1 MSNDHTHQLAFPTL
15 SRVQNRLIQNG
26 IAIRDAGQEQITYQH
41 TVLCQTCLPYRNPGD
56 DQTRWECKQGNTGL
70 VLYAGEAMN
79 PSTQKW
85 VRLGLPFGPKPRL
98 VLMHL
103 NAEAIKTGSPII
115 EVEDSMTA
123 FVRRVLRYAPN
134 GRDMRT
140 MKDQLARL
148 SAATVRLAI
157 ALSLERTV
165 QVSTQMITAFD
176 LWFPTD
182 DRQRILWPSRVRLS
196 QEYFDSLSAHA
207 VPLDERAISALAH
220 SAMGLDVYS
229 WLAQRL
235 HRIEAGKPQFIT
247 WKSLKEQ
254 FGWSYKRIRDFR
266 RVFLDVL
273 SKIHSQ
279 YPAARMEA
287 DQRGITLH
295 HSPPPI
301 QKRLFTLPPGTR

>member
-1 MSNDHTHQLAFPTL
+1 MSNDHTRQLAFPAL

-26 IAIRDAGQEQITYQH
+26 IAIRDAAQEAITYQH
-41 TVLCQTCLPYRNPGD
+41 AVLCQTCLPYRNPGD
-56 DQTRWECKQGNTGL
+56 DQTRWERQQGNTGL

-134 GRDMRT
+134 GKEMRL

-148 SAATVRLAI
+148 SAANVRLAI
-157 ALSLERTV
+157 TLSPERTL
-165 QVSTQMITAFD
+165 QVSTQIVTAFD

-196 QEYFDSLSAHA
+196 QEYFDSLSVHA

-235 HRIEAGKPQFIT
+235 HRIAAGKPQFIT

-254 FGWSYKRIRDFR
+254 FGWSYKRMVDFR

-273 SKIHSQ
+273 GKVHSQ

-287 DQRGITLH
+287 DQRGITLR

-301 QKRLFTLPPGTR
+301 QGRMVALNPGAR

>member
-1 MSNDHTHQLAFPTL
+1 VSNDHAHQSAFPAL
-15 SRVQNRLIQNG
+15 SKVQNRLIESG
-26 IAIRDAGQEQITYQH
+26 VAIKDGDQRQVTYQH
-41 TVLCQTCLPYRNPGD
+41 AVLCQTCLPYRNPGD
-56 DQTRWECKQGNTGL
+56 DQTRWEHKQGNTGL

-79 PSTQKW
+79 PSTQEW

-98 VLMHL
+98 VLMYL

-134 GRDMRT
+134 GKEMRT

-148 SAATVRLAI
+148 SASTMRLAI
-157 ALSLERTV
+157 TLSPERTL
-165 QVSTQMITAFD
+165 QVSTQMITALD
-176 LWFPTD
+176 LWFPKD
-182 DRQRILWPSRVRLS
+182 DRQRILWPSAVRLS
-196 QEYFDSLSAHA
+196 QEYFDSLAEHA
-207 VPLDERAISALAH
+207 VPLDERALSALAH

-235 HRIEAGKPQFIT
+235 YRIEAGKSQFIT

-254 FGWSYKRIRDFR
+254 FGWSYNRTRDFR
-266 RVFLDVL
+266 RVFRDVL
-273 SKIHSQ
+273 TPVHSQ
-279 YPAARMEA
+279 YPAARLEM

-301 QKRLFTLPPGTR
+301 QKRIIALNPGAR

>member
-1 MSNDHTHQLAFPTL
+1 MSDDHARQLAFPAL
-15 SRVQNRLIQNG
+15 SSVQDRLIKSG
-26 IAIRDAGQEQITYQH
+26 IAIRDAGQELITYQH

-56 DQTRWECKQGNTGL
+56 DQTRWERQQGNTGL

-79 PSTQKW
+79 PSTQEW

-134 GRDMRT
+134 GKEMRL

-157 ALSLERTV
+157 TLSQERTL
-165 QVSTQMITAFD
+165 QVSTQIVTALD
-176 LWFPTD
+176 LWFPKD
-182 DRQRILWPSRVRLS
+182 DRQRILWPSVVRLS
-196 QEYFDSLSAHA
+196 QEYFDSLTEHA
-207 VPLDERAISALAH
+207 IPLDERAISALAH

-254 FGWSYKRIRDFR
+254 FGWSYKRMVDFR
-266 RVFLDVL
+266 RVFRDILTKV
-273 SKIHSQ
+273 HSQ
-279 YPAARMEA
+279 YPAARLEM
-287 DQRGITLH
+287 DQCGITLY

-301 QKRLFTLPPGTR
+301 QKRMFALPPGAR